1 MPKANKIKGRTPD
14 KNRHI
19 IQWRIWD
26 GGGGGGVRWVR
37 MHCPPNIMCPFLMKL
52 KFKNQL

>member
-26 GGGGGGVRWVR
+26 GGGWRGRALGENALPSKYHVSFSDETE
-37 MHCPPNIMCPFLMKL
+37 I
-52 KFKNQL
+52 

>member
-26 GGGGGGVRWVR
+26 GGGGVEGACVGENAMPSKYHVSFSDETE
-37 MHCPPNIMCPFLMKL
+37 I
-52 KFKNQL
+52 

>member
-26 GGGGGGVRWVR
+26 GGGGVRWV
-37 MHCPPNIMCPFLMKL
+37 
-52 KFKNQL
+52 